1 MEISRRSTDR
11 GRAHNFFT
19 TSAYGPGM
27 SARQSAAAGL
37 CAVSVGVLVVLAAGG
52 VFVPAGL
59 AFGLVP
65 LAGAA
70 LLLIR
75 SRWMPLLAAILGAV
89 FLFGALHASAT
100 AARLADPGSVLPFA
114 ASLLQLAGAA
124 VAAIAGAVATIRPPD

>member
-1 MEISRRSTDR
+1 
-11 GRAHNFFT
+11 
-19 TSAYGPGM
+19 
-27 SARQSAAAGL
+27 
-37 CAVSVGVLVVLAAGG
+37 
-52 VFVPAGL
+52 VPAGL